1 MMIEFLR
8 ERFNRADVI
17 RLASS
22 VVLALLLWGWVTSSQ
37 DPERERTIPNVGI
50 GVGSLPGNL
59 QVVTSLPTANVTLRG
74 PRSVVSGVN
83 ASQIRAD
90 LDLDDVGGAGE
101 YTVPVRING
110 PEGIWEYDVTP
121 RQLSILIEETKTEQ
135 VRITTTI
142 EGQSNDAV
150 RARANP
156 EVSEATVSGPMSAVD
171 RVDSVVLPVD
181 LGNQVRNFEASI
193 TPVALDA
200 DGQSIPEVMI
210 SPNPIQVS
218 VEVSA
223 RGKSVAVIP
232 QLVGEPAQ
240 GYEVV
245 DRQTVPPTVL
255 VDGPEELL
263 NDLVAVQTEPVD
275 ISGVTATASR
285 RTRLIGIP
293 EGIRLLEPQDGFV
306 DVVVAI
312 RQRGVRQ
319 PLPGQTVTIV
329 NLQPGLSAEVS
340 PREIV
345 IQVVAPEAVVTD
357 LPGSEVEV
365 QIDVSGLG
373 PGTYTLAPK
382 VVLPPNVQWISTD
395 PQTVVVTI
403 QEGPSATPAGT
414 PVATP
419 LATPTG

>member
-1 MMIEFLR
+1 
-8 ERFNRADVI
+8 
-17 RLASS
+17 
-22 VVLALLLWGWVTSSQ
+22 
-37 DPERERTIPNVGI
+37 
-50 GVGSLPGNL
+50 
-59 QVVTSLPTANVTLRG
+59 
-74 PRSVVSGVN
+74 VN